1 LRLQLRIVV
10 AFITRPTH
18 GEKDHD
24 TRPHPPTAKSL
35 AGVCAPFSAVERS
48 RSVSVGADQDG
59 SEPTD
64 ARRAGARR
72 HQLGLHHGTDHAGQ
86 PDDDGAHLE
95 TRFGDGYEF
104 HVFNFSNVGT
114 GISQDSGLLTMAFHP
129 DFQTNGKFYVT
140 LAASSPAIS
149 NQLREYKMV
158 GGAPVLQRTMLSYS
172 GTAIHTIDWI
182 GFNPLATGA
191 ERDYLYVTTGDGG
204 PQASSGSYTNK
215 AQYLDNVYGKMLR
228 VDVTDGSDAYPA
240 DANKNFGIPIGNP
253 FVGQAG
259 KLGEIVQAGF
269 RNPWRASFDRA
280 NGDMY
285 IGDVG
290 FNSWEELDF
299 IKAGTLGQDFGWPT
313 KEGMVS
319 PPPGAIAGIAGPP
332 AGTTMINPIL
342 VRAHGA
348 ENSITGGFVYRGP
361 ITELQGKYIYADHI
375 FHRVN
380 TLNFNRDTL
389 PQNFVGNNVTNF
401 TNATTQFN
409 NSIVGGGTLSYVTSF
424 AEDAAGNLFIVK
436 MADTSGSQY
445 SSVGEGII
453 YYLLPLLPG
462 DFDADGDVDGSDF
475 VSWQTNFPKLSG
487 ATLAQGDADGDGD
500 VDGADFVVWQTHF
513 PSPATTLTV
522 VPEPAGA
529 LLAIAALVAIGVFR
543 ARSRG

>member
-1 LRLQLRIVV
+1 MTHFIARRLPILAPVLALFVCLSNAYGAFRIVP
-10 AFITRPTH
+10 IKTGLNQPTH
-18 GEKDHD
+18 VAQAPGDTSSVYIMERITPGSPTTMGRILKHD
-24 TRPHPPTAKSL
+24 L
-35 AGVCAPFSAVERS
+35 A
-48 RSVSVGADQDG
+48 
-59 SEPTD
+59 T
-64 ARRAGARR
+64 
-72 HQLGLHHGTDHAGQ
+72 GTSS
-86 PDDDGAHLE
+86 
-95 TRFGDGYEF
+95 TF
-104 HVFNFSNVGT
+104 FNFSNVGT

-140 LAASSPAIS
+140 LAASSPSIS

-204 PQASSGSYTNK
+204 PQASQAGYTNK

-228 VDVTDGSDAYPA
+228 VDVTDGLDAYPA
-240 DANKNFGIPIGNP
+240 DANKNYGIPAGNP
-253 FVGQAG
+253 YVGQAG
-259 KLGEIVQAGF
+259 KLGEIIHSGF

-285 IGDVG
+285 LGDVG
-290 FNSWEELDF
+290 FNTWEELDF

-313 KEGMVS
+313 KEATQQPV
-319 PPPGAIAGIAGPP
+319 PGAIAGIAGPP

-342 VRAHGA
+342 QRGHGA

-375 FHRVN
+375 FHRIN
-380 TLNFNRDTL
+380 TLNFNRDIV
-389 PQNFVGNNVTNF
+389 PQNFNGNNPTNF
-401 TNATTQFN
+401 ANATTQFN
-409 NSIVGGGTLSYVTSF
+409 TSIIGGGTLSYVTSF

-445 SSVGEGII
+445 SSVGEGIV

-462 DFDADGDVDGSDF
+462 DFNADGDVDGADF
-475 VSWQTNFPKLSG
+475 VAWQTNFPKTSG

-500 VDGADFVVWQTHF
+500 VDGADFVAWQTHF
-513 PSPATTLTV
+513 PSSATTLNA
-522 VPEPAGA
+522 VPEPSTA
-529 LLAIAALVAIGVFR
+529 LLGIAAIVAFGILR